1 MRLKPNETMTVVID
15 YQEKLMPAINENE
28 KLISNSAILLKGL
41 KELEIPMVVSQ
52 QYTKGLG
59 ETVAPIAEALGEFE
73 DFDKKHSAFCRQRK

>member
-52 QYTKGLG
+52 Q
-59 ETVAPIAEALGEFE
+59 
-73 DFDKKHSAFCRQRK
+73 